1 MLNFDS
7 VKNLVV
13 EGIDMRDYPDFVDS
27 YAVYAENAQGVALSE
42 AELDILNDEFQY
54 IVQAYAL
61 DNAFNY

>member
-1 MLNFDS
+1 MNYDS

-13 EGIDMRDYPDFVDS
+13 EGVDMRDYPDFVDA

-42 AELDILNDEFQY
+42 AELDILNDECQY

-61 DNAFNY
+61 DNLYGY

>member
-13 EGIDMRDYPDFVDS
+13 EGVDMNDYPDFVDA
-27 YAVYAENAQGVALSE
+27 YAVYAESAVGVALTE
-42 AELDILNDEFQY
+42 NELDLLNDDYSY

-61 DNAFNY
+61 DSIFG